1 MFRRLETLSQRR
13 FADAMRD
20 ACPTTDPRHTCL
32 FSMPTKLTP
41 MPPQGDSE
49 SSVEVDLAPAAADE
63 PLTSRQA
70 FLQVFPGVMVAMF
83 LAAADQTILASALP
97 TIASSLGGLADLS
110 WVIVSYLL
118 AATVA
123 APIYGHLGDRFGRRR
138 MLLGALAIF
147 TVASLACAVAPTLLL
162 LIAARAVQGL
172 GGGGL
177 MTLAQALIGEH
188 VSPRE
193 RGRFSGY
200 FATVF
205 ALASTSGPVLG
216 AYLTEHLSWRAVF
229 AINLPLGVVA
239 AFLALRIPQATIV
252 RTGRFRPDVIGA
264 LLFAFSALVL
274 LFALSSGGHRFGW
287 QSWPMAALLGAAAIG
302 FTLLVIWERHAADP
316 VIPIRFFGVPA
327 IVRSDAVVICFAA
340 SLFSTILYL
349 PLYLQLGRGLGIGQS
364 GLLLLPITLAMVAS
378 STITGRLVTRTG
390 EVKLFPQIGLVLA
403 TLAYLTL
410 AATVTVGSTLMV
422 LALTFLA
429 GTGLGMVMPPTQ
441 VAVQYAAGRE
451 SLGAATATISVSR
464 AIGGAVG
471 VAIVG
476 AILFSM
482 IGAPDG
488 APSTAVREVIEGG
501 PAFVDRLSG
510 VERVTLTASL
520 DHAYRV
526 IFIVLACITALGAVV
541 ARTIPK
547 PNWTQAPGSAPL

>member
-1 MFRRLETLSQRR
+1 MQWMRYEANVWRRH
-13 FADAMRD
+13 
-20 ACPTTDPRHTCL
+20 PRGTCL
-32 FSMPTKLTP
+32 FSIRLKLTP

-49 SSVEVDLAPAAADE
+49 SSVEVDPAPVATAE
-63 PLTSRQA
+63 KLTSRQA

-97 TIASSLGGLADLS
+97 TIAGSLGGLADLS
-110 WVIVSYLL
+110 WVVIAYLL
-118 AATVA
+118 AATIA
-123 APIYGHLGDRFGRRR
+123 APLYGHLGDRFGRRR

-147 TVASLACAVAPTLLL
+147 TAASLACALAPTLLL

-229 AINLPLGVVA
+229 AVNLPLGLVA
-239 AFLALRIPQATIV
+239 AILAWRIPQAAII
-252 RTGRFRPDVIGA
+252 RQGRFRPDITGA
-264 LLFAFSALVL
+264 LLFTMSALAL
-274 LFALSSGGHRFGW
+274 LFALSSGGNRFEW
-287 QSWPMAALLGAAAIG
+287 RSWPMAMLAGGALIG
-302 FTLLVIWERHAADP
+302 FALLVIWERRAADP
-316 VIPIRFFGVPA
+316 VIPIRFFAVPA

-340 SLFSTILYL
+340 ALFSTVLYL

-364 GLLLLPITLAMVAS
+364 GLLLLPITLSMVAS

-390 EVKLFPQIGLVLA
+390 EVKLFPQLGLALA
-403 TLAYLTL
+403 TLAYLLL
-410 AATVTVGSTLMV
+410 AATVSVGSTLTV
-422 LALTFLA
+422 LSLTLLA
-429 GTGLGMVMPPTQ
+429 GAGLGMVMPPTQ
-441 VAVQYAAGRE
+441 VAVQHAAGRE

-464 AIGGAVG
+464 AVGGAIG

-476 AILFSM
+476 AILFASL
-482 IGAPDG
+482 ATPDG
-488 APSTAVREVIEGG
+488 VASAAVREVIEGG
-501 PAFVDRLSG
+501 PVYFDRLSEG
-510 VERVTLTASL
+510 ERTTLTASL
-520 DHAYRV
+520 DQTYRV
-526 IFIVLACITALGAVV
+526 IFLVIAGTTALGALV
-541 ARTIPK
+541 ARTIPSPK
-547 PNWTQAPGSAPL
+547 WT

>member
-1 MFRRLETLSQRR
+1 MPSRRR
-13 FADAMRD
+13 FEASLRRTTGDPSTPTRIPLFAD
-20 ACPTTDPRHTCL
+20 
-32 FSMPTKLTP
+32 SP
-41 MPPQGDSE
+41 MPSQDDSAA
-49 SSVEVDLAPAAADE
+49 SPAIADGAPTAVDA
-63 PLTSRQA
+63 LTSRQA
-70 FLQVFPGVMVAMF
+70 FLKVFPGVMVAMF

-97 TIASSLGGLADLS
+97 TIAGSLGGLADLS
-110 WVIVSYLL
+110 WVVIAYLL
-118 AATVA
+118 AATIA
-123 APIYGHLGDRFGRRR
+123 APLYGHLGDRFGRRR

-147 TVASLACAVAPTLLL
+147 TAASLACAVAPTLLL

-264 LLFAFSALVL
+264 LLFALSALAL

-302 FTLLVIWERHAADP
+302 FTLLVMWERHAADP

-410 AATVTVGSTLMV
+410 AATVTVSSTLIV
-422 LALTFLA
+422 LGLTFLV
-429 GTGLGMVMPPTQ
+429 GCGLGMVMPPTQ